1 MTREEAIEILDPETR
16 RVTLRAIPVHE
27 RIDKDQEA
35 CRLAVATLR
44 EQEERRWI
52 PVTERLP
59 GNDNFVLVI
68 VCGKAGCITLENAT
82 ELAQFSMDEG
92 WILEMWPEWEDP
104 KVTHWMPLPE
114 PPKGVGRL
122 EIPH

>member
-1 MTREEAIEILDPETR
+1 MSGWIS
-16 RVTLRAIPVHE
+16 V
-27 RIDKDQEA
+27 KD
-35 CRLAVATLR
+35 
-44 EQEERRWI
+44 
-52 PVTERLP
+52 RLP
-59 GNDNFVLVI
+59 DNDDFVLVI
-68 VCGKAGCITLENAT
+68 VSGKAGNITLDNAI

-114 PPKGVGRL
+114 PPKEVGRL